1 MRKLLIVLLV
11 LTYMLGLAG
20 CSLKL
25 PQHLPCAE
33 DAFYELYPK
42 DTVININETEKELS
56 LISVVTDK
64 YDMDYAVTWK
74 SSDEELA
81 EIEKREEGVFV
92 LLKPTKEAKE
102 FTLTATITDDDG
114 DKVTCTV
121 TYNLHECV
129 HSAGPAATCTTDQKC
144 KACGKVLKEATGH
157 KAGPNPT
164 CDEPQRC
171 TVCNTV
177 LKSELGHTPANDDGD
192 CTTAVKCTR
201 TGCGAITTQAM
212 DAHVDEN
219 LDGKCDNCTVVVGIT
234 VDSRKFS
241 HEINHNT
248 IYHFNGVARISGTGI
263 KVYTDNTKREEI
275 ILPYDLNGNESLY
288 IEAVSENAVLYV
300 GDRHT
305 IPENEFEIGKGRK
318 EKVNSDGY
326 ITYFTGYEGKF
337 ALYFGENDNAVVQMY
352 IDGVFQDITDRYTF
366 DLAEGEV
373 ASFRLAAKNGE
384 TEIEFTIY
392 PVPVA
397 ETEYYLG
404 ITTESG
410 EVYFD
415 GGNAYGA
422 PSWLSMSAENGV
434 AVKLEAVEGVENG
447 YRLYFDN
454 NGVKTYIRMY
464 AVSAGKRA
472 ALQLT
477 PDKPN
482 EYYTYNDEYRTL
494 VFTDGQGMCHFLG
507 SVPGD
512 NVIASYQWGKITEN
526 DVVHFYLYN

>member
-11 LTYMLGLAG
+11 LTCMLGLVG
-20 CSLKL
+20 CTLKL

-42 DTVININETEKELS
+42 DTVININEEETELS
-56 LISVVTDK
+56 LISVVIDE
-64 YDMDYAVTWK
+64 YDMDYDVTWK
-74 SSDEELA
+74 SNDTELA
-81 EIEKREEGVFV
+81 EIVEREEGVFA

-102 FTLTATITDDDG
+102 FTLTATITDDNG
-114 DKVTCTV
+114 EKVTCTV
-121 TYNLHECV
+121 TYNLYECV
-129 HSAGPAATCTTDQKC
+129 HVPGSAATCTTDQKC
-144 KACGKVLKEATGH
+144 TACEKVLKEATGH

-177 LKSELGHTPANDDGD
+177 LKAALGHSPAKDDGD

-212 DAHVDEN
+212 DAHVDAN

-241 HEINHNT
+241 HEIKHST
-248 IYHFNGVARISGTGI
+248 TYHFDSVTTRISGTGI
-263 KVYTDNTKREEI
+263 KVYTDNTKAEEI
-275 ILPYDLNGNESLY
+275 TLPYDLNGSESLY
-288 IEAVSENAVLYV
+288 IEPVGENAVLYA
-300 GDRHT
+300 GNRHT
-305 IPENEFEIGKGRK
+305 IPENEFEIGKGR
-318 EKVNSDGY
+318 VITANSDGY
-326 ITYFTGYEGKF
+326 ITYFTGYEGRF
-337 ALYFGENDNAVVQMY
+337 AFYFGDNDNAVVQMY
-352 IDGVFQDITDRYTF
+352 IDGEFQDIANRYTF
-366 DLAEGEV
+366 DIAEGEV
-373 ASFRLAAKNGE
+373 ISFRLAAKNGE
-384 TEIEFTIY
+384 AEIEFTIY

-422 PSWLSMSAENGV
+422 PSWLSMSTENGV
-434 AVKLEAVEGVENG
+434 AVKLEAVDGVANG

-472 ALQLT
+472 ALALT
-477 PDKPN
+477 TDKPD

-494 VFTDGQGMCHFLG
+494 VFTDEQGMGHFLG

-526 DVVHFYLYN
+526 DVVHFYLY